1 MNFVIQALVMIAI
14 SLLITTA
21 MAPKPARRE
30 PEQFED
36 LDFPQVEDGTPQCV
50 VFGDVWISDWTI
62 LGLGNYRTTE
72 MQG

>member
-1 MNFVIQALVMIAI
+1 
-14 SLLITTA
+14 

>member
-1 MNFVIQALVMIAI
+1 MNFIIQALVMIAI
-14 SLLITTA
+14 SVLITTA

-50 VFGDVWISDWTI
+50 VFGDVWVKDWTI

-72 MQG
+72 MRA